1 MESYK
6 MWKTFENDRQESVDV
21 LFSRARREAVERYS
35 EEVRQNR
42 EMLKNIVDAVL
53 YLARQEMA
61 FRRHDESSTSLNQGT
76 YRELLKSFG
85 KLDSV
90 FDRRLHGML
99 QDVERCESGGVFTG
113 VSSDVQNDVIECI
126 DYVIEDQINKEVS
139 ECQFFSIQCDE
150 TMDVSTN

>member
-1 MESYK
+1 

-21 LFSRARREAVERYS
+21 LFSRARKEAVERYS

-99 QDVERCESGGVFTG
+99 QEVEKCESGVFLL
-113 VSSDVQNDVIECI
+113 VFHLMSR
-126 DYVIEDQINKEVS
+126 
-139 ECQFFSIQCDE
+139 
-150 TMDVSTN
+150 MM